1 MVELHCHLDGSL
13 RIETLAELTQDSRE
27 FIEIKKD
34 ISFYPNMGIRRALS
48 CFKTT
53 LSVMQTPDRVE
64 RITRELCDDV
74 REFGHSYTEIRFAPQ
89 LHEGAPMEEI
99 VDAAI
104 SGLDDRSSLILCGL
118 YGESPKVL
126 LKLVEIAE
134 TRKKVVGIDLAGAP
148 AEYHKYQMLDYEK
161 PFTRAKQLGI
171 GRTVHAAE
179 GRSPREIKTAVEVLH
194 AQRIGHGLTLLEDP
208 EVLKL
213 VLDRGITI
221 EACLTSNWHTGA
233 IERISDHP
241 IKKWFDEGVKV
252 AICADN
258 ILLSD
263 TVLPIEYT
271 KARNL
276 CGLSN
281 RKLLQCTINAEEAIF
296 RR

>member
-13 RIETLAELTQDSRE
+13 RIETLAELTADSRE
-27 FIEIKKD
+27 LIEIKKD
-34 ISFYPNMGIRRALS
+34 ISFYPNMGIAKALS

-53 LSVMQTPDRVE
+53 LPILQTPDMVE
-64 RITRELCDDV
+64 RVTRELCQDV
-74 REFGHSYTEIRFAPQ
+74 KAFGHSHTEIRFAPQ
-89 LHEGAPMEEI
+89 LHKSAPIEEI

-104 SGLDDRSSLILCGL
+104 SGLDECSSLILCGL

-126 LKLVEIAE
+126 LKLVETAK
-134 TRKKVVGIDLAGAP
+134 TRKQVVGIDLAGAP
-148 AEYHKYQMLDYEK
+148 LDNHIYHLSDYEK
-161 PFTRAKQLGI
+161 PFTLAKKLGI

-208 EVLKL
+208 EVLQL

-233 IERISDHP
+233 IEKIPDHP

-281 RKLLQCTINAEEAIF
+281 RELLQCTINAEEAIF

>member
-1 MVELHCHLDGSL
+1 MFELHCHLDGSL
-13 RIETLAELTQDSRE
+13 RIETLAELTGDERE
-27 FIEIKKD
+27 LIEIKKD
-34 ISFYPNMGIRRALS
+34 ISFYPNMGIQKALS

-53 LSVMQTPDRVE
+53 LSIMQTPDRVE
-64 RITRELCDDV
+64 RITRELCVDLGK
-74 REFGHSYTEIRFAPQ
+74 FGHTYTEIRFAPQ
-89 LHEGAPMEEI
+89 LHEGGTMEEI

-126 LKLVEIAE
+126 LNLVEIAKN
-134 TRKKVVGIDLAGAP
+134 RQQVVGIDLAGAP
-148 AEYHKYQMLDYEK
+148 AKHHKYRLIDYEK
-161 PFTRAKQLGI
+161 PFTMAKKLGI

-179 GRSPREIKTAVEVLH
+179 GRSPREIETAVKFLH

-208 EVLKL
+208 RVLEL
-213 VLDRGITI
+213 VLERDITI

-233 IERISDHP
+233 IEKIPDHP
-241 IKKWFDEGVKV
+241 IKKWFDEGVRV

-276 CGLSN
+276 CGLSD
-281 RKLLQCTINAEEAIF
+281 RDILQCNIYAEDALF

>member
-13 RIETLAELTQDSRE
+13 RIETLAELTGDERD
-27 FIEIKKD
+27 FFDIKQD
-34 ISFYPNMGIRRALS
+34 ISFYPNMGIKKALS

-74 REFGHSYTEIRFAPQ
+74 REFGHAYTEIRFAPQ

-148 AEYHKYQMLDYEK
+148 AEYHKYHLLDYEK

-179 GRSPREIKTAVEVLH
+179 GRSPKEIEVAINFLH
-194 AQRIGHGLTLLEDP
+194 AQRIGHGLTLLDDWKT
-208 EVLKL
+208 LDL
-213 VLDRGITI
+213 VLQKGVTI

-233 IERISDHP
+233 IEKVDDHP
-241 IKKWFDEGVKV
+241 IKKWVDEGVKV

-276 CGLSN
+276 CGLSY
-281 RKLLQCTINAEEAIF
+281 RDILQCRIHAENALF

>member
-13 RIETLAELTQDSRE
+13 RIETLAEMTEDKRE
-27 FIEIKKD
+27 FFEIKKD
-34 ISFYPNMGIRRALS
+34 ISFYPNMGIEKALS

-53 LSVMQTPDRVE
+53 LSILQTPSMVE
-64 RITRELCDDV
+64 RVTKELCQDV
-74 REFGHSYTEIRFAPQ
+74 KAFGHSYTEIRFAPQ
-89 LHEGAPMEEI
+89 LHKGAPMEEI

-104 SGLDDRSSLILCGL
+104 SGLDECSNLILCGL

-126 LKLVEIAE
+126 LKLLEIAE
-134 TRKKVVGIDLAGAP
+134 TRKRVVGIDLAGAP
-148 AEYHKYQMLDYEK
+148 SVNHKYHLADYEK
-161 PFTRAKQLGI
+161 PFALAKKLGI

-208 EVLKL
+208 EVLQL
-213 VLDRGITI
+213 VLDRDITI

-271 KARNL
+271 KARNF

-281 RKLLQCTINAEEAIF
+281 RELLQCTINAEEAIF